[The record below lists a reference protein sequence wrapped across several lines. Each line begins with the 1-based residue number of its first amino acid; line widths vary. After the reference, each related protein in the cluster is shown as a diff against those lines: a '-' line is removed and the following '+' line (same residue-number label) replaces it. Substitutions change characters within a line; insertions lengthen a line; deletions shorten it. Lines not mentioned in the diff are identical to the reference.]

1 MYQKDTVVGGV
12 FGRHPSFNAFT
23 AGETEA
29 KKFEIVANIYSMAP
43 PSYRCLT
50 VKTVSVGLPSSP
62 EVPSIQ

>member
-23 AGETEA
+23 AGETES